1 MTNPD
6 IGLRNELGQDQLPQA
21 LNKLG
26 ALGWEL
32 VFSGDGMIF
41 KRPLGEH

>member
-1 MTNPD
+1 MNSVRTSFPKHST
-6 IGLRNELGQDQLPQA
+6 
-21 LNKLG
+21 KLG